1 MWSHVKSLGLGAVVG
16 SRVDVQEESW
26 GREMSLYLRTLGDRR
41 YQPFL
46 SLAQV
51 LRATVKSDLFCKGAG
66 SEPREN
72 WVGKEEDCP
81 RPWVPGSTQGWL

>member
-1 MWSHVKSLGLGAVVG
+1 MWSRVKSLGLGAVVG

-26 GREMSLYLRTLGDRR
+26 GREMSLYLRTLGNRQ

-66 SEPREN
+66 SEPRK
-72 WVGKEEDCP
+72 VG
-81 RPWVPGSTQGWL
+81 